1 MLQNAEVDSQL
12 RRILES
18 AAFAASARSAQF
30 VRFCLERTRDGKA
43 SQLKET
49 TIAVEVFD
57 RPADYDPKS
66 DSIVRVHARRVR
78 ERLNLYYRTFGA
90 NDPIRIDL
98 PKGGYIPLIELALPY
113 SDTCFKDGE
122 SRGPTEASEQQ
133 PSHPHRAEE
142 AQPALPFPKRS
153 WSGLWMPITASLLA
167 IAFISFTTAW
177 IWRGRPVPEPAPLG
191 ELSPMDSLPGNVS
204 DPAWSPDGKR
214 LAFTGSQMPDGKTF
228 IYVKDTSGGSPPV
241 RLTQENLTETRPV
254 WSPDGSEIAFTRS
267 IDMWHFEI

>member
-1 MLQNAEVDSQL
+1 MTNLVSMLQNAEVDSQL

-30 VRFCLERTRDGKA
+30 LRFCVERTRDGQA

-98 PKGGYIPLIELALPY
+98 PKGGYSPLIELPLPY
-113 SDTCFKDGE
+113 SKASSKDAE
-122 SRGPTEASEQQ
+122 SRGRTKASDQQ
-133 PSHPHRAEE
+133 PSHRHGGGE
-142 AQPALPFPKRS
+142 RS
-153 WSGLWMPITASLLA
+153 
-167 IAFISFTTAW
+167 
-177 IWRGRPVPEPAPLG
+177 R
-191 ELSPMDSLPGNVS
+191 LS
-204 DPAWSPDGKR
+204 R
-214 LAFTGSQMPDGKTF
+214 C
-228 IYVKDTSGGSPPV
+228 
-241 RLTQENLTETRPV
+241 
-254 WSPDGSEIAFTRS
+254 
-267 IDMWHFEI
+267 